1 MENGPSAASA
11 ASIAASSRWL
21 RTVSL
26 EAVLIKAGDHERSL
40 HGRQFRSQRRRHPRQ
55 QRGSTTRHDLP
66 LGIRGHHQ
74 CRGERPAAG
83 SAAGSDHGATRARSR
98 VDSWLLGF
106 CRRPLCV
113 GARPLGSSAT
123 AMPDVRRSTLATTPW
138 QLRLYPGLLALGAPL
153 NFIPKRNCK
162 MLIND
167 IYPSLPR
174 HSGDPDAPEPA
185 AIALEVAVAPFS
197 HLG

>member
-11 ASIAASSRWL
+11 ASITARSRWL

-40 HGRQFRSQRRRHPRQ
+40 RGRQFPSQRRWHPRQ

-74 CRGERPAAG
+74 CRGERPAAAAG

-98 VDSWLLGF
+98 VDSWLWGF

-138 QLRLYPGLLALGAPL
+138 QLLLYPRLLALGAPVH
-153 NFIPKRNCK
+153 FIPNRNCK
-162 MLIND
+162 MLINF
-167 IYPSLPR
+167 ILPIT
-174 HSGDPDAPEPA
+174 SK
-185 AIALEVAVAPFS
+185 
-197 HLG
+197 